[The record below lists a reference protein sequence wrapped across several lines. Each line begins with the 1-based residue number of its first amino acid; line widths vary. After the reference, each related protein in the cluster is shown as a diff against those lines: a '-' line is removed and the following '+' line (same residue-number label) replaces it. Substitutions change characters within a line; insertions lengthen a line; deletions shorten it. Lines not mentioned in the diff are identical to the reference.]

1 MRVWYD
7 CTYLK
12 IVFKTRVPDNF
23 KDKNICSWLRYVG
36 LTLAISMAE
45 VGFNVWGVEKI
56 KDTVDKLKGLL
67 LFYEP
72 KLKKSWKSFQLRVL

>member
-23 KDKNICSWLRYVG
+23 KDKNICIVGLGYVG

-45 VGFNVWGVEKI
+45 VGFNVGA
-56 KDTVDKLKGLL
+56 
-67 LFYEP
+67 
-72 KLKKSWKSFQLRVL
+72 